1 MANTITT
8 QPEPIGSGEAR
19 PSILRRALH
28 AILGLLALGAVSLAI
43 WPSLLAYIP
52 DADIDR
58 FGGAQQFRI
67 VAAVAFATL
76 MLVRFL
82 IRSPREA
89 SRTSIVWGKFASQ
102 IGGTLTSERR
112 KLGPMGWEGGATVRW
127 TTHGIEAN
135 LCSSTDTNGNGHTQ
149 FAADVRMDRGFQ
161 FQIVHESLIT
171 KALFSQQ
178 LWEFALSNMKAQA
191 RASRGAAGAPD
202 PAERMAFL
210 AEKEILIGDARF
222 DDAFL
227 LKSDGPD
234 RAREFF
240 GDAGVA
246 YALHELNGINKG
258 WHMSLMNTDSS
269 GTHRLSL
276 AIPGIVVDSQM
287 LEAGRRLVE
296 ASIRCCADR
305 GMLAPR
311 KTQAA

>member
-8 QPEPIGSGEAR
+8 QPEPVGSGEAH
-19 PSILRRALH
+19 PSILRRGLH

-43 WPSLLAYIP
+43 WPSLLEYIP
-52 DADIDR
+52 GAEIES

-67 VAAVAFATL
+67 MAGVAFATL

-82 IRSPREA
+82 IRPPREA
-89 SRTSIVWGKFASQ
+89 SRRSIVWGQFASQ
-102 IGGTLTSERR
+102 VGGTLTSERR
-112 KLGPMGWEGGATVRW
+112 KLGPMGWEGGTTVRW
-127 TTHGIEAN
+127 TAGGIEAN
-135 LCSSTDTNGNGHTQ
+135 LCSSTDTSGNGHTQ
-149 FAADVRMDRGFQ
+149 FAADIRMNRGFQ
-161 FQIVHESLIT
+161 FQVVHQSLIT

-178 LWEFALSNMKAQA
+178 LWEFALSNMKTQA
-191 RASRGAAGAPD
+191 KVPPGAPD
-202 PAERMAFL
+202 PTERMAFL

-222 DDAFL
+222 DAAFL

-258 WHMSLMNTDSS
+258 WQMSLMNTDSS

-276 AIPGIVVDSQM
+276 AIPGIVVDPQT
-287 LEAGRRLVE
+287 LKAGRRLVE

-305 GMLAPR
+305 GMLAPG

>member
-8 QPEPIGSGEAR
+8 QPEPVGSGEAR

-52 DADIDR
+52 DADIDW

-89 SRTSIVWGKFASQ
+89 SRRSIVWGEFASQ

-112 KLGPMGWEGGATVRW
+112 RLGPMGWEGGATVRW
-127 TTHGIEAN
+127 TAGGVAAN
-135 LCSSTDTNGNGHTQ
+135 LCSSTDTSGNGHTQ

-161 FQIVHESLIT
+161 FQINHESLIT

-178 LWEFALSNMKAQA
+178 LWEFALSNMKTQA
-191 RASRGAAGAPD
+191 KVPSGALD

-276 AIPGIVVDSQM
+276 AIPGIVLDPQT
-287 LEAGRRLVE
+287 LGAGRRLVE
-296 ASIRCCADR
+296 ASIRCFADR
-305 GMLAPR
+305 GMLALGR
-311 KTQAA
+311 TQAA

>member
-28 AILGLLALGAVSLAI
+28 AILGLLALGAISLAI
-43 WPSLLAYIP
+43 WPSLLEYVP
-52 DADIDR
+52 GADIEN
-58 FGGAQQFRI
+58 FGGPQQFRI
-67 VAAVAFATL
+67 VAGVAFATL

-82 IRSPREA
+82 IRPPREA
-89 SRTSIVWGKFASQ
+89 SRRSIVWGQFASQ
-102 IGGTLTSERR
+102 VGGTMTSERR
-112 KLGPMGWEGGATVRW
+112 RLGPVGWEGGTNVRW
-127 TTHGIEAN
+127 TTGGIEGN

-149 FAADVRMDRGFQ
+149 FNADVRMGREFQ

-191 RASRGAAGAPD
+191 KVPPGAPD
-202 PAERMAFL
+202 PTERMAFL

-227 LKSDGPD
+227 LKSDRPD
-234 RAREFF
+234 VAREFF

-258 WHMSLMNTDSS
+258 WQMSLMNTESS
-269 GTHRLSL
+269 GTHRFSL
-276 AIPGIVVDSQM
+276 AIPGIVLDPKT

-296 ASIRCCADR
+296 ASLRCFADR
-305 GMLAPR
+305 GMLASGR
-311 KTQAA
+311 TQAA